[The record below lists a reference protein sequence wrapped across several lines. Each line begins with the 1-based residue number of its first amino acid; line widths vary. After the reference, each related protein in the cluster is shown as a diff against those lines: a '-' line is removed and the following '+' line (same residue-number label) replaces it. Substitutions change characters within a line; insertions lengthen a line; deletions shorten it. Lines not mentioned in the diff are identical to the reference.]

1 MTVNGVTAYT
11 SAAYD
16 ARVENSRAEKEKEKE
31 KPVKSRE
38 NEQEAA
44 VYEPSTENKE
54 EAKKTT
60 APRTE
65 ADRQA
70 LIARLK
76 AETDARTE
84 KLRNI
89 VQEMIAKQANAY
101 GHTADIYQLLAS
113 GEFNVD
119 EATKAEAEADIA
131 EDGYYGVKQTS
142 DRILDFAKALSG
154 DDPTKAQEL
163 LEAFKKGYAQAEK
176 TWGGELPDIC
186 KRTYDA
192 VIEKFDAWAGETQS

>member
-101 GHTADIYQLLAS
+101 GHVADIYQLLAS